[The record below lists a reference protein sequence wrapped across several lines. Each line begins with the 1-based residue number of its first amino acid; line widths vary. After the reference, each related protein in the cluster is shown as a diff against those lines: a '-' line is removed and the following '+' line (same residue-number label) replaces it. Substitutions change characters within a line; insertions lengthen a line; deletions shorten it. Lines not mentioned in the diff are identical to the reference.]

1 MELRSAEPTGSKEM
15 EMNVEAKSSLKAFV
29 CGAAA
34 LALTAVFS
42 WSFVESTS
50 VARWVSTQTTVNVA
64 DAAAS
69 TAKHVAK
76 SGVAALVD

>member
-1 MELRSAEPTGSKEM
+1 MDLRGAEDPRTE
-15 EMNVEAKSSLKAFV
+15 ERTMNVEAMSSLKAFA

-50 VARWVSTQTTVNVA
+50 VARWATAQSSLQVA
-64 DAAAS
+64 DVAVD
-69 TAKHVAK
+69 TARQVTK
-76 SGVAALVD
+76 SSIAALVD

>member
-1 MELRSAEPTGSKEM
+1 
-15 EMNVEAKSSLKAFV
+15 MNVETLSSLKAFA

-50 VARWVSTQTTVNVA
+50 VARWASAQTSLHVA
-64 DAAAS
+64 DAAVD
-69 TAKHVAK
+69 TARQVAK

>member
-1 MELRSAEPTGSKEM
+1 
-15 EMNVEAKSSLKAFV
+15 MNAAVTSLKTFA

-50 VARWVSTQTTVNVA
+50 VARVQPASVDQMAGVA
-64 DAAAS
+64 VVAVAQAAQ
-69 TAKHVAK
+69 
-76 SGVAALVD
+76 AALVD

>member
-1 MELRSAEPTGSKEM
+1 
-15 EMNVEAKSSLKAFV
+15 MNAIYTSTLKAFA

-34 LALTAVFS
+34 VALTAVFS

-50 VARWVSTQTTVNVA
+50 VARLASTQSASHLT
-64 DAAAS
+64 DASLELAGRA
-69 TAKHVAK
+69 AK